1 MSIET
6 IDLEF
11 LAVIAMAFTLVLIPV
26 MGITARF
33 ALKPTVEALGQVFQQ
48 KGSDEALQ
56 LMERRMAMLEQQI
69 DLMEGA
75 MRRLEGTVQFDRVL
89 TSSVP

>member
-11 LAVIAMAFTLVLIPV
+11 LAIVAMPFILLLVPI
-26 MGITARF
+26 MGLTARF
-33 ALKPTVEALGQVFQQ
+33 ALKPTVEAIGQVLHR
-48 KGSDEALQ
+48 KGTDEALQ

-69 DLMEGA
+69 DLMEA
-75 MRRLEGTVQFDRVL
+75 TMRRLDETVQFDRRL
-89 TSSVP
+89 TGPAR

>member
-1 MSIET
+1 M
-6 IDLEF
+6 
-11 LAVIAMAFTLVLIPV
+11 AMTLVLIPG
-26 MGITARF
+26 MGLTARF
-33 ALKPTVEALGQVFQQ
+33 ALKPILEALGQVLNQ

-69 DLMEGA
+69 DLMEGT
-75 MRRLEGTVQFDRVL
+75 MRRLDETVQLDRAL